1 MTRKQRAQ
9 LMASDYIAYLK
20 MLIKEKEAKRDSLND
35 EINELRAEL
44 REKQGYKTLEDLG
57 VNY

>member
-35 EINELRAEL
+35 EINELREEL